1 MIAVATA
8 LTLVPAL
15 LTMTGRRLAKPGLV
29 SRIPGLRTALTRTAD
44 VQSEEG
50 VFSALATRVQ
60 RRPWWVL
67 GGVLVVLAVL
77 ALPLGSMQL
86 RNSMTELLPAGS
98 TQRGYLSALADQY
111 PTSSSPTVVVVA
123 QTSILIATGSL
134 PGAKIESELS
144 RAGIKYS
151 ITDGPRPIDDG
162 ALSRVYLR
170 KI

>member
-1 MIAVATA
+1 M
-8 LTLVPAL
+8 L
-15 LTMTGRRLAKPGLV
+15 G
-29 SRIPGLRTALTRTAD
+29 D
-44 VQSEEG
+44 
-50 VFSALATRVQ
+50 VFSDGERVTY
-60 RRPWWVL
+60 V
-67 GGVLVVLAVL
+67 
-77 ALPLGSMQL
+77 
-86 RNSMTELLPAGS
+86 TPAGD
-98 TQRGYLSALADQY
+98 TVEVGAILDEGDQ
-111 PTSSSPTVVVVA
+111 PMVSSDGDVVVA